1 MGCRE
6 MKKISGW
13 GIFGIILAA
22 IVLIL
27 GVWGIGSYN
36 NLVNLRETVNNQYSN
51 IDIQLQ
57 RRMDLIPNL
66 VSTVK
71 GYTSHESEV
80 LKQIS
85 ESREKLSG
93 ASTINDKSS
102 ANAELSSA
110 LSRLLVIVE
119 NYPNLKADAQFI
131 ALTDELSGTENRIA
145 VSRKDYNLAV
155 QNYNQA
161 IKRFPT
167 VLIATMFGFNSAD
180 QFESS
185 EGAKNAPTVS
195 FE

>member
-1 MGCRE
+1 

-13 GIFGIILAA
+13 GIFGIIVAA
-22 IVLIL
+22 LVVIL

-36 NLVNLRETVNNQYSN
+36 NLITLKETVNNQYSN
-51 IDIQLQ
+51 IDVQLQ

-80 LKQIS
+80 LQQIS

-93 ASTINDKSS
+93 ASTVSDKAN

-119 NYPNLKADAQFI
+119 NYPNLKADTQFT

-155 QNYNQA
+155 QNYNQT
-161 IKRFPT
+161 IKKFPT
-167 VLIATMFGFNSAD
+167 VLIASMFGFSAAD
-180 QFESS
+180 QFEAS
-185 EGAKNAPTVS
+185 EGAQNAPTVS

>member
-1 MGCRE
+1 

-13 GIFGIILAA
+13 GIFGIVVAA
-22 IVLIL
+22 LVVIF

-36 NLVNLRETVNNQYSN
+36 NLVTLRETVNSQYSN
-51 IDIQLQ
+51 IDVQLQ

-80 LKQIS
+80 LKQIA

-93 ASTINDKSS
+93 ASTVSDKAN

-110 LSRLLVIVE
+110 LSRLLVISE
-119 NYPNLKADAQFI
+119 NYPNLKADTQFT
-131 ALTDELSGTENRIA
+131 ALTDELAGTENRIA
-145 VSRKDYNLAV
+145 VSRKDYNSAV
-155 QNYNQA
+155 QDYNQA

-167 VLIATMFGFNSAD
+167 VLIASMCGFNSAD
-180 QFESS
+180 QFEAS
-185 EGAKNAPTVS
+185 EGSKNVPTVS